1 MFGKK
6 VGGALK
12 LRLKVETYLNK
23 LKSWPP
29 TMIILSQTYFML
41 KKETG
46 AEFAR
51 KVLLEN
57 LKQNKGNVK
66 KTAKEMGC
74 SRNTIYLAL
83 KKEKEG
89 DLLDKSHTPKSFHP
103 KNTKKEIVDLI
114 VKRRKETGFG
124 KRRLRWYMAQKDNI
138 LIPESTIGKILK
150 EKKLTRKKKRVRREY
165 HLVKYHLERILPFE
179 NLEVDTKEILD
190 KRTLPKE
197 VYEYLLRSDFIPKY
211 QWTVI
216 EPVTRIR
223 FLAWSYSKDWSCG
236 QVFLK
241 MVVWWL
247 RVFGFK
253 KKIILWSDGGTEF
266 QASMRGA
273 FEKANEYF
281 FEPLGIERRIIRKG
295 HPEDNSFVERSHQT
309 DDFEFYIPHLL
320 KVKSELDFIR
330 LGAWWQKVYNLVRP
344 HMELKN
350 LTPYE
355 KLKSLGYA
363 TPQEFCFF
371 PNLILDRLVNLPE
384 ILNHPKSVQ
393 NHLDY
398 DQIY

>member
-1 MFGKK
+1 MSGMK
-6 VGGALK
+6 VEKLLLK
-12 LRLKVETYLNK
+12 LRLKVKIYSSK

-57 LKQNKGNVK
+57 LRRNKGNIK

-89 DLLDKSHTPKSFHP
+89 DLTDKLHRPKSLHP
-103 KNTKKEIVDLI
+103 KTTKKEIVDLI

-124 KRRLRWYMAQKDNI
+124 KRRLRWYIAEKDNI
-138 LIPESTIGKILK
+138 LVPESTLGKILK
-150 EKKLTRKKKRVRREY
+150 QKGLVRKKKRVRREY
-165 HLVKYHLERILPFE
+165 HLVKYHLEKIFSFE

-197 VYEYLLRSDFIPKY
+197 IYEYLLGSDFIPKY
-211 QWTVI
+211 QWTAI

-223 FLAWSYSKDWSCG
+223 FLAWSFNRDGSCG

-247 RVFGFK
+247 RLFGFR

-273 FEKANEYF
+273 FERVNECF
-281 FEPLGIERRIIRKG
+281 FEPLGMERKIIRKG
-295 HPEDNSFVERSHQT
+295 HPEEK
-309 DDFEFYIPHLL
+309 PLLL
-320 KVKSELDFIR
+320 KDLIKQMILNSTLLELTEPQS
-330 LGAWWQKVYNLVRP
+330 LQKARGSYHTLQKMRYIC
-344 HMELKN
+344 H
-350 LTPYE
+350 T
-355 KLKSLGYA
+355 LKS
-363 TPQEFCFF
+363 
-371 PNLILDRLVNLPE
+371 
-384 ILNHPKSVQ
+384 
-393 NHLDY
+393 
-398 DQIY
+398 

>member
-1 MFGKK
+1 MK

-12 LRLKVETYLNK
+12 LRLKVEISLTR

-46 AEFAR
+46 TEFAR

-57 LKQNKGNVK
+57 LRRNEGNVK

-83 KKEKEG
+83 KKEKES
-89 DLLDKSHTPKSFHP
+89 DLTDKPHTPKSFHP
-103 KNTKKEIVDLI
+103 KTTKKEIVDLI

-124 KRRLRWYMAQKDNI
+124 KRRLRWYIAEKDNI

-150 EKKLTRKKKRVRREY
+150 EKRLTRKKKRVKREY
-165 HLVKYHLERILPFE
+165 HLIKYQWERILPFE
-179 NLEVDTKEILD
+179 NLEIDTKEILD
-190 KRTLPKE
+190 KRTLPKD
-197 VYEYLLRSDFIPKY
+197 VYEYLLKSDFIPKY
-211 QWTVI
+211 QWTAI
-216 EPVTRIR
+216 EPKTRIR
-223 FLAWSYSKDWSCG
+223 LLSWSFNKDWSCG

-247 RVFGFK
+247 RLFGFR

-266 QASMRGA
+266 QASMRKA
-273 FEKANEYF
+273 FERANECF
-281 FEPLGIERRIIRKG
+281 FEPLGIERKIIRKG
-295 HPEDNSFVERSHQT
+295 HPEDNPFVERSHQT

-344 HMELKN
+344 HMELN
-350 LTPYE
+350 NTTPYE
-355 KLKSLGYA
+355 KLKSLSYA
-363 TPQEFCFF
+363 VPQEFCLF
-371 PNLILDRLVNLPE
+371 PTLILDRLVNLPE
-384 ILNHPKSVQ
+384 ITNHPKSVQ

-398 DQIY
+398 DHQ